1 MLLQLLRHLDNLDNF
16 LKKNFIIPT
25 SKRIVCTRIKLNL
38 NWGGSLYF
46 ICKPFRSLELFS
58 NPTRQHT
65 LCDERTVKCPWPHE
79 SKIEYFIR
87 FLANAARYILAKRE
101 SGSNAW
107 IEPIKGHIRHIL
119 FSGTQISGIYE
130 HANEIRH
137 YPLWDKLRFLEAPF
151 LTTVTPLD
159 FKKVM
164 QIKLHPD
171 NINRTI

>member
-1 MLLQLLRHLDNLDNF
+1 MQLQLLRHLDNLDNF
-16 LKKNFIIPT
+16 LKKSFIIPT
-25 SKRIVCTRIKLNL
+25 SKRIICTKIKLNL
-38 NWGGSLYF
+38 NWGGSVYF
-46 ICKPFRSLELFS
+46 ICKPCVRSSCFQIRHD
-58 NPTRQHT
+58 NT
-65 LCDERTVKCPWPHE
+65 LYAIKGQLSCPWPHE
-79 SKIEYFIR
+79 SNIEYFIR
-87 FLANAARYILAKRE
+87 FLANAARYVLAKRE
-101 SGSNAW
+101 SESNAW

-137 YPLWDKLRFLEAPF
+137 YPIWHKVRFLEAPF
-151 LTTVTPLD
+151 PTTVTPLG